1 MASINSKQISKRYNG
16 LDGLRALCALGIAMM
31 HYRAFII
38 IKPSENLFTEQCV
51 PFFTEFVFLFFMIS
65 AFGLC
70 YGYYDKIKNKA
81 LDFDINNFYKRRM
94 SKIWPYFALL
104 VLIDVTVFLLQN
116 GFVWNQNLKGEL
128 AEAFADL
135 TLCFNLLPNPDIQV
149 IGAGWF
155 IGTIFLFY
163 MIFPFYCFL
172 LNNKRRAWISM
183 VVAVVMHILVV
194 RYFLTEEF
202 VLPKEIANARHNII
216 YSFPFLIAGGLV
228 YLYREQMECILKNK
242 ARRYILLLIVL
253 FVTLIQVV
261 FHPEILGE
269 NRLFLLILFVLW
281 LSYGLSDGIRLPI
294 GGGIKLLDNP
304 VMKFL
309 GDISMEIYLTHML
322 FFRLLEK
329 LHLENSIQNPNLL
342 FTVTYLAGISLTIL
356 FAYMVKTYLF
366 AFLKKTIIC
375 RKTIV

>member
-1 MASINSKQISKRYNG
+1 MDSINSKQNSQRYNG
-16 LDGLRALCALGIAMM
+16 LDGLRAFCALGIAMM

-38 IKPSENLFTEQCV
+38 IKPSENFFMEQCI

-70 YGYYDKIKNKA
+70 CGYYDKIKNKTSE
-81 LDFDINNFYKRRM
+81 LDINSFYKRRIT
-94 SKIWPYFALL
+94 KIWPYFALL
-104 VLIDVTVFLLQN
+104 VLIDVFVFILQN
-116 GFVWNQNLKGEL
+116 GFVWNHHFKGEL

-172 LNNKRRAWISM
+172 LNNKRRAWTAM
-183 VVAVVMHILVV
+183 GVAIIMHILVV

-228 YLYREQMECILKNK
+228 YLYKEQLECLLKKN
-242 ARRYILLLIVL
+242 ARRYILLLIIL
-253 FVTLIQVV
+253 FLTILQVV
-261 FHPEILGE
+261 SQPEILGE
-269 NRLFLLILFVLW
+269 NRLYLLILFFLW
-281 LSYGLSDGIRLPI
+281 LTYGLTEGIRLPFW
-294 GGGIKLLDNP
+294 GGGKLLDNP

-322 FFRLLEK
+322 FFRLIEK
-329 LHLENSIQNPNLL
+329 LHLENSIHNQDFL
-342 FTVTYLAGISLTIL
+342 FIITYLIGIIMTIL
-356 FAYMVKTYLF
+356 FAYVVKNYLF
-366 AFLKKTIIC
+366 VYLKTLAK
-375 RKTIV
+375 K